1 MGSVDRWLPHY
12 DVHERHSRRLPVEP
26 ARALAALVGTPVGC
40 DGLTRALLAVRGLR
54 ASGLPIGRFFETLGF
69 SVLEQTETALVV
81 GASGRPW
88 RPSGGLGPF
97 DQSGPGTVRI
107 ATDFRAE
114 PAAGGSVLSTET
126 RVAAA
131 DEAARRAFRRYWL
144 LVGPFSGLIRR
155 RWLSAAARRAVT

>member
-1 MGSVDRWLPHY
+1 MGSLDRWLPHY
-12 DVHERHSRRLPVEP
+12 DVRDRHSRRLPVDP
-26 ARALAALVGTPVGC
+26 ARALAALVETPVGC

-54 ASGLPIGRFFETLGF
+54 AGGLPIGRFFETLGF
-69 SVLEQTETALVV
+69 SLLEQTETVLVV

-88 RPSGGLGPF
+88 LPRGGLAPF
-97 DQSGPGTVRI
+97 DRTGPGTVRI

-144 LVGPFSGLIRR
+144 LVGPFSALIRR
-155 RWLSAAARRAVT
+155 RWLAAAARRAAT